1 MIGVSEILLIAV
13 MASLLLGPER
23 MPELA
28 RSAARTIAS
37 WRAELKGM
45 SEQLQEDLQVKDLER
60 ELAEVRRELDD
71 IRQLPEALQS
81 AVMADLDLS
90 AVVSEMA
97 IVEADPEVDAA
108 SSPFEEHEGKA
119 GPYPRV

>member
-1 MIGVSEILLIAV
+1 MIGISEILLIAV

-45 SEQLQEDLQVKDLER
+45 SDQLQEDLQVKDLER

-71 IRQLPEALQS
+71 VRQLPGALQS

-90 AVVSEMA
+90 AVVSETA

-108 SSPFEEHEGKA
+108 SGPFEEHEGKA
-119 GPYPRV
+119 G

>member
-1 MIGVSEILLIAV
+1 MIGISEILLIVV

-45 SEQLQEDLQVKDLER
+45 SDQLQEDLQVKDLER

-71 IRQLPEALQS
+71 VRQLPEALQS